1 MPSHFGLHYIYENA
15 ILIYIKLGGLS
26 MKTLIDIDE
35 KLLNRAVRIS
45 GFTTK
50 KETVKIAIEEFIKLK
65 LRQRLK
71 DMEGSDILDLSLSSL
86 KAVRTLRLKKQAL
99 QRRSL

>member
-1 MPSHFGLHYIYENA
+1 
-15 ILIYIKLGGLS
+15 

-71 DMEGSDILDLSLSSL
+71 DMAGSDILDLSLSSL
-86 KAVRTLRLKKQAL
+86 KADRTLRLKKQAL
-99 QRRSL
+99 QRKSL

>member
-1 MPSHFGLHYIYENA
+1 
-15 ILIYIKLGGLS
+15 

>member
-1 MPSHFGLHYIYENA
+1 
-15 ILIYIKLGGLS
+15 

-50 KETVKIAIEEFIKLK
+50 KETVKTAIEEFIKLK

-71 DMEGSDILDLSLSSL
+71 DMAGSDILDLSLSSL
-86 KAVRTLRLKKQAL
+86 KADRTLRLKKQAL